1 MSRQDR
7 SGGRR
12 RRGGSGRLRSLL
24 VQTFLNGRGDARDVA
39 SAYEARDFER
49 LRRVKAVYDPENMFR
64 MNHNIPPADLGVG
77 RA

>member
-1 MSRQDR
+1 M
-7 SGGRR
+7 
-12 RRGGSGRLRSLL
+12 
-24 VQTFLNGRGDARDVA
+24 A